1 MRVECV
7 LMNVVLIIFL
17 FITYSAYAVGGDG
30 TLSDKQNHTLTVNH
44 FLSNTNCE
52 SYQEI
57 NGKQYCV
64 QTSSITL
71 NSCGPSSDWPCMEAQ
86 GCLLIDKFTLK

>member
-1 MRVECV
+1 
-7 LMNVVLIIFL
+7 MNTVLIIFL
-17 FITYSAYAVGGDG
+17 FIIYSTYAVNGNGALFED
-30 TLSDKQNHTLTVNH
+30 QNNTLTANY
-44 FLSNTNCE
+44 FIANTNCE

-86 GCLLIDKFTLK
+86 GCLVIDKFILK

>member
-1 MRVECV
+1 
-7 LMNVVLIIFL
+7 MNTVLIIFL
-17 FITYSAYAVGGDG
+17 FITYSAFAVGDNGV
-30 TLSDKQNHTLTVNH
+30 LLDKRNYTLTANY
-44 FLSNTNCE
+44 FIENTNCE

-57 NGKQYCV
+57 KGKQYCV

-86 GCLLIDKFTLK
+86 GCLVIDKFTLK